1 MLRTMLIV
9 LLVIASSTYV
19 AARDTVLWRN
29 IRNLSFQYRKVENDS
44 LEAFSRQLLETARQ
58 QDDHEAQAMIH
69 VMLGSL
75 QIDRRNKQAAFEEFS
90 QVVDIAETYDLMK
103 QAEKPQFRFLYET
116 TIPTYAQLAMLCDD
130 LGKPELCL
138 RYAKRGLE
146 WVEHCDD
153 KEAIAFATGIL
164 SEMLVQH
171 GGQVMVVTP
180 KDTDSEEAGTLPPL
194 TDPPTDPP
202 TDPLPDPL
210 PDPPL
215 SEPVDSHPTMSV
227 VDTIVSE
234 KMVTQTEYLPF
245 HFLISRPWFF
255 SFVFGMPV
263 LAFLIYII
271 QWLKQRR
278 IERQAELQAE
288 ASYREGQEQERSRLA
303 RELHDGVSNQLLAIE
318 MKLRA
323 EGGLSPQAIEM
334 LSESREQVRRVSH
347 ELLPPEFEH
356 ATLDDVLAD
365 YAASMDGTGGH
376 TVNYTSTPSDAD
388 WSGLP
393 QLTALEVYR
402 IVQEAVGNAMK
413 HSHATTVSIGMH
425 QGDDGLLTV
434 IVSNDGIQ
442 DTDKE
447 SPAGIGLRTMQQR
460 ATVIGGTITFHQIP
474 FGHVVKLVV
483 NTKQP

>member
-9 LLVIASSTYV
+9 LLVIASPANV

-75 QIDRRNKQAAFEEFS
+75 QIDRRDKQAAFEEFS

-245 HFLISRPWFF
+245 HFFISRPWLF
-255 SFVFGMPV
+255 SFVFGMPT
-263 LAFLIYII
+263 LAFLVYIM

-278 IERQAELQAE
+278 IERQAKLQAE

-318 MKLRA
+318 MKLRD
-323 EGGLSPQAIEM
+323 EEGLSPQAIEM

-347 ELLPPEFEH
+347 ELLPPEFES

-365 YAASMDGTGGH
+365 YTDSMDGTGNC
-376 TVNYTSTPSDAD
+376 TVSYTSTPPDAD
-388 WSGLP
+388 WSQLP
-393 QLTALEVYR
+393 RMTALEVYR
-402 IVQEAVGNAMK
+402 IVQEAVANAMK
-413 HSHATTVSIGMH
+413 HGHATTVSIGMH
-425 QGDDGLLTV
+425 QGDNGQLTV
-434 IVSNDGIQ
+434 IVSNDTAQ
-442 DTDKE
+442 DTDKRQ
-447 SPAGIGLRTMQQR
+447 PAGIGQRTMQQR
-460 ATVIGGTITFHQIP
+460 ATAIGGTITFHKIP
-474 FGHVVKLVV
+474 YGHVVKLVV
-483 NTKQP
+483 NTNRP